1 MNEIKRLVRR
11 ALARGI
17 VPACYYAAKRIVWRL
32 NRVKHSSL
40 APKVTVILPVYNVE
54 AYVAD
59 AVNSILGQGYPNLEL
74 IAVNDGAT
82 DGSLA
87 ILERIAKRDSRLK
100 IHTKPNGGL
109 GAARNTGVSLV
120 KDTDYLLFVDS
131 DDILPLGTIKRY
143 VAALEASSSPLAI
156 GRPGCFYGARYFDRP
171 GFKSTYARDRR
182 EATIN
187 DIPDVVGDLTAWNK
201 FFRWDFYKGAKFP
214 EGIRYEDMTLMMKLL
229 LKAPTIDVVAA
240 RQYAWRVRG
249 EGESL
254 SKMTTELK
262 SLNDRVG
269 SMREIVTMLKRA
281 VKAGRIEESV
291 YKGYLSRAITLDFQL
306 FAPAIEEANLTF
318 FATFKLAASELLK
331 DADSTV
337 WANAGGKY
345 KDIVFEAMKGS
356 RASTVRRLQQSHR

>member
-17 VPACYYAAKRIVWRL
+17 VPACYYAAKRLVWRL
-32 NRVKHSSL
+32 NRGKHSSL

-131 DDILPLGTIKRY
+131 DDVLPLGTIKRY
-143 VAALEASSSPLAI
+143 VDALENSSSPVAI

-171 GFKSTYARDRR
+171 GFKSTYAKDRR
-182 EATIN
+182 EASIN
-187 DIPDVVGDLTAWNK
+187 EIPDVVGDLTAWNK
-201 FFRWDFYKGAKFP
+201 FFRWDFYKGSKFP

-229 LKAPTIDVVAA
+229 LKAPTIDVVSA

-254 SKMTTELK
+254 SKMTSELK

-269 SMREIVTMLKRA
+269 SMREIVAMLKKS
-281 VKAGRIEESV
+281 VKSGRIDESV
-291 YKGYLSRAITLDFQL
+291 YRGYLSRAITLDFQL

-331 DADSTV
+331 DADSEV
-337 WANAGGKY
+337 WSSASGRY

-356 RASTVRRLQQSHR
+356 RASTVRRLQESHR